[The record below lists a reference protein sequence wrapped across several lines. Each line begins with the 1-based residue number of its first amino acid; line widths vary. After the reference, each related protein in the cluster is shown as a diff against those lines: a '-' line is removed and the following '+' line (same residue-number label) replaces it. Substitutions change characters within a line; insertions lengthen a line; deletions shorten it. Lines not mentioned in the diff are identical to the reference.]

1 MKLKSIKLRN
11 FRCFENLELVF
22 HKQLTVISGGN
33 ASGKSAVLDA
43 VAISVGAF
51 PSSFDGMSNCE
62 IRKEDARL
70 VITKEKGKKVATNV
84 FGGSLNVNPIY
95 PVVLSATGII
105 DNQEVLDNQ
114 LSHWEQKLTGSSN
127 AHAIVSA
134 KEIISV
140 ANEYQRRIIEGDAT
154 VTLPLIAYYNSERT
168 WLPYCRKK
176 KDPFLKTSRINGYID
191 CMNNATNNK
200 LMIDWFKRE
209 TLKQLQKKS
218 NNGSFEIVIK
228 IIEKCF
234 SILTKT
240 KNVTVSYNFD
250 NNDLDIQY
258 RYRSKNIISSLS
270 RISDG
275 YKYAIG
281 LIANI
286 AYRMAE
292 LNPQLRNKVL
302 YTPGIVIIDAIELHL
317 DVDLQMNILKILTD
331 TFQNIQFITSTFSP
345 LVISSIESE
354 NLIILRK

>member
-1 MKLKSIKLRN
+1 M
-11 FRCFENLELVF
+11 
-22 HKQLTVISGGN
+22 
-33 ASGKSAVLDA
+33 
-43 VAISVGAF
+43 
-51 PSSFDGMSNCE
+51 
-62 IRKEDARL
+62 
-70 VITKEKGKKVATNV
+70 
-84 FGGSLNVNPIY
+84 
-95 PVVLSATGII
+95 
-105 DNQEVLDNQ
+105 
-114 LSHWEQKLTGSSN
+114 TGSSN

-140 ANEYQRRIIEGDAT
+140 ADEYQRRIIEGDAT

-209 TLKQLQKKS
+209 TLKKLQKKS
-218 NNGSFEIVIK
+218 NNGSFEVFIK
-228 IIEKCF
+228 TIEKCF
-234 SILTKT
+234 SILTKA

-302 YTPGIVIIDAIELHL
+302 YTHGIVIIDAIELHL

-331 TFQNIQFITSTFSP
+331 TFHNIQFIISTFSP
-345 LVISSIESE
+345 LVIGSIESE

>member
-1 MKLKSIKLRN
+1 
-11 FRCFENLELVF
+11 
-22 HKQLTVISGGN
+22 
-33 ASGKSAVLDA
+33 
-43 VAISVGAF
+43 
-51 PSSFDGMSNCE
+51 
-62 IRKEDARL
+62 
-70 VITKEKGKKVATNV
+70 
-84 FGGSLNVNPIY
+84 
-95 PVVLSATGII
+95 
-105 DNQEVLDNQ
+105 
-114 LSHWEQKLTGSSN
+114 
-127 AHAIVSA
+127 
-134 KEIISV
+134 
-140 ANEYQRRIIEGDAT
+140 
-154 VTLPLIAYYNSERT
+154 
-168 WLPYCRKK
+168 
-176 KDPFLKTSRINGYID
+176 
-191 CMNNATNNK
+191 MNNVTNNK

-218 NNGSFEIVIK
+218 NNGSFEVVIK

-258 RYRSKNIISSLS
+258 RYRSKNILSSLS
-270 RISDG
+270 RINDG

-331 TFQNIQFITSTFSP
+331 TFPNIQFIISTFSP
-345 LVISSIESE
+345 LVIGSIESE

>member
-1 MKLKSIKLRN
+1 
-11 FRCFENLELVF
+11 
-22 HKQLTVISGGN
+22 
-33 ASGKSAVLDA
+33 
-43 VAISVGAF
+43 
-51 PSSFDGMSNCE
+51 
-62 IRKEDARL
+62 
-70 VITKEKGKKVATNV
+70 
-84 FGGSLNVNPIY
+84 
-95 PVVLSATGII
+95 
-105 DNQEVLDNQ
+105 
-114 LSHWEQKLTGSSN
+114 
-127 AHAIVSA
+127 
-134 KEIISV
+134 
-140 ANEYQRRIIEGDAT
+140 
-154 VTLPLIAYYNSERT
+154 
-168 WLPYCRKK
+168 
-176 KDPFLKTSRINGYID
+176 
-191 CMNNATNNK
+191 MNNATNNK

-218 NNGSFEIVIK
+218 NNSSFEVVIK
-228 IIEKCF
+228 TIEKCF

-331 TFQNIQFITSTFSP
+331 TFPNIQFIISTSSP
-345 LVISSIESE
+345 LVIGSIESE

>member
-11 FRCFENLELVF
+11 FRCFKNLQLDF
-22 HKQLTVISGGN
+22 HKQLTVISGGC
-33 ASGKSAVLDA
+33 ASGKSTVLDA
-43 VAISVGAF
+43 VAISAGIF
-51 PSSFDGMSNCE
+51 PSSFDGMSNYE
-62 IRKEDARL
+62 IKKEDVRF
-70 VITKEKGKKVATNV
+70 VTTKERGIKVIVNA
-84 FGGSLNVNPIY
+84 FGGSLNVNHIY
-95 PVVLSATGII
+95 PVVLSSTGII
-105 DNQEVLDNQ
+105 DNQEV
-114 LSHWEQKLTGSSN
+114 HWEQKLTGSSN
-127 AHAIVSA
+127 ARTIVSA

-140 ANEYQRRIIEGDAT
+140 ADEYQRRIIERRIIEGDTT

-168 WLPYCRKK
+168 WLPYCKK
-176 KDPFLKTSRINGYID
+176 KDFFLKTSRINGYID

-200 LMIDWFKRE
+200 LMMNWFKRE

-218 NNGSFEIVIK
+218 NNGSFKVVIK

-250 NNDLDIQY
+250 NIDLDIQY
-258 RYRSKNIISSLS
+258 RYRSKNILSSLN
-270 RISDG
+270 RINDG

-331 TFQNIQFITSTFSP
+331 TFPNIQFITSTSSP
-345 LVISSIESE
+345 LVVSSIESE